1 MADKRGVLL
10 LVWVHGF
17 RGGDDTFA
25 SFPSRIVDTLA
36 SLRPNLAVKALVYPA
51 YDTRGFLVDAVAH
64 FVDWLVE
71 QAVLAQTEHGVSPTL
86 VLCAHSM
93 GGMVIAD
100 AVAQLQRSPTPWPT
114 ILGVIA
120 YDTPFRGLN
129 PAVFKVRLALSEC
142 SELTSSQNKLEHAV
156 GIASQGQAALS
167 ALGVGWGLLSAMKG
181 QKATPTPSPPA
192 SSSKSKPAE
201 STTVAT
207 NGAGPAST
215 SWLGSYGIAAGAGV
229 ALAAVAGAAFYQ
241 KDVLSGHLSWAT
253 SHLSYVAE
261 LWKTDELE
269 ARLNRLEAL
278 DQKLSLDGADGE
290 KRPRIKFHWCVSADQ
305 RSACLRRREGDSA
318 DLVDPASTRLY
329 RPTRVRARA
338 RSSCCPR
345 RAPSRRTSIRWQ
357 KTRCRRT
364 STCSRTRATGSMR
377 LARTRCSCSCAGW
390 TRAPARVE
398 ISLTRS
404 WLLLTMKNPFSPFF
418 LFLFTPPLAR

>member
-305 RSACLRRREGDSA
+305 RACADEKGTALIWSTQLLHDSTAQREFELAHVHRAAPVALLHAEPQYAGKRRGAGARRHVRGQERR
-318 DLVDPASTRLY
+318 DLCAWQGHGAAAHALAGRG
-329 RPTRVRARA
+329 
-338 RSSCCPR
+338 PR
-345 RAPSRRTSIRWQ
+345 RGLRF
-357 KTRCRRT
+357 
-364 STCSRTRATGSMR
+364 R
-377 LARTRCSCSCAGW
+377 LRDRGFC
-390 TRAPARVE
+390 
-398 ISLTRS
+398 
-404 WLLLTMKNPFSPFF
+404 
-418 LFLFTPPLAR
+418 